1 MSRIAVVGAGYV
13 GLVTA
18 AAMAKLGHDVTCV
31 DVDLEKVAS
40 IKANRLPIEEPD
52 LEPLWQQHQERS
64 TLRMTADYAEAAR
77 GAEFVFLCVGTPPGR
92 NGSVNLLHLISAT
105 AATMESLAPEE
116 RPILVIKS
124 TVPVGAAELV
134 TAILAQFRSPADR
147 PPVVSN
153 PEFLRKATPWRTSC
167 TPRGSSSALPTRQR
181 PNVWPS
187 STPRWTLPSSS
198 ATRARQS

>member
-18 AAMAKLGHDVTCV
+18 AALAKLGHDVTCV
-31 DVDLEKVAS
+31 DVDQEKVAS

-52 LEPLWQQHQERS
+52 LKPLWQQHQERS
-64 TLRMTADYAEAAR
+64 TLRMTADYAEAVR

-124 TVPVGAAELV
+124 TVSVG
-134 TAILAQFRSPADR
+134 TAGVVARNTRPATIMVPNFRKVAR
-147 PPVVSN
+147 P
-153 PEFLRKATPWRTSC
+153 KARDSRLTRPKSREGPWASTDQTATLNMARIK
-167 TPRGSSSALPTRQR
+167 SSQR
-181 PNVWPS
+181 P
-187 STPRWTLPSSS
+187 R
-198 ATRARQS
+198 